1 MRSVFALSLS
11 LLFTLTGCGE
21 SHKISSS
28 SAVADNT
35 LAPPVTAPLNS
46 GQDQTSRF
54 VTWIDTEFAELS
66 DFSPMAKTRIGDKS
80 NYGDLD
86 DVSEAALGRKL
97 QWRRAS
103 VAQMQSEFDR
113 DLLDTEA
120 QLSWDLWEY
129 LLEVEEMNLP
139 FLRHS
144 YIFGR
149 NGPQTKLPN
158 DLINYQTV
166 SDVSDMEAYISR
178 LQQSQRYMEQ
188 YLERAILAAADGI
201 RAPFFDYDRA
211 ISEIQRVL
219 SGAPFEATGS
229 SAIWKDITDKL
240 AELVETGAA
249 NPQQA
254 TELEEAARVVLVE
267 YFKPGYEQ
275 VLGWLQADRVN
286 VPNQASG
293 ASALPNGDAYYA
305 ARLSTM
311 TTLPLSADEIHA
323 TGRSEVA
330 RIQEEME
337 SIKRQVGFEGSLQE
351 FFNFMRENDDFYF
364 DNTDQG
370 RADYLAMADQV
381 LVDVATKLP
390 DYFGLLPKAS
400 LEVRRVEAFRE
411 SAGGA
416 AHYRKGTPDGS
427 RPGVF
432 YVHLADMR
440 AVAINRLENLAYH
453 EGLPGHHMQRSIQQE
468 LTDIPK
474 FRADGGYT
482 AYTEG
487 WGLYAEFLAKE
498 MGGYPDPY
506 SEMGRLSSEI
516 WRSVRLVVDTAIHT
530 KGWSEDQAV
539 QYALENSPR
548 PELSVR
554 SEVKRYFNNPGQ
566 ATAYKIGMIKILE
579 YRAKAEAEL
588 GVKFDIKAFHDTV
601 LGSGP
606 LPMVAL
612 EAKIDRW
619 IDSVR

>member
-1 MRSVFALSLS
+1 MRSVFAISLS
-11 LLFTLTGCGE
+11 LAALFTSCSE
-21 SHKISSS
+21 SPQTPNTAAVTENA
-28 SAVADNT
+28 SAAM
-35 LAPPVTAPLNS
+35 TAPVNS
-46 GQDQTSRF
+46 TEAETRRF
-54 VTWIDTEFAELS
+54 VAWLDDKFAEFT
-66 DFSPMAKTRIGDKS
+66 DFSPMAKTRMGDKS

-86 DVSEAALGRKL
+86 DMSEAALDRKL
-97 QWRRAS
+97 QWRRES
-103 VAQMQSEFDR
+103 VAQMQAEFDR

-129 LLEVEEMNLP
+129 LLEMEELNLP
-139 FLRHS
+139 FRRHG

-149 NGPQTKLPN
+149 NGPQSRLPN
-158 DLINYQTV
+158 DLINYHGV
-166 SDVSDMEAYISR
+166 ADISDMQAYISR
-178 LQQSQRYMEQ
+178 LQQSKRYMEQ
-188 YLERAILAAADGI
+188 YLERAKLAAADGI

-211 ISEIQRVL
+211 MSEIQRVV
-219 SGAPFEATGS
+219 SGAPFDDGAA
-229 SAIWKDITDKL
+229 SAIWSDITDKL
-240 AELVETGAA
+240 TTLVESGGATLE
-249 NPQQA
+249 QA
-254 TELEEAARVVLVE
+254 AELEEAARDALIG
-267 YFKPGYEQ
+267 YFKPGFEQ
-275 VLGWLQADRVN
+275 VYAWLEMDRANVSEQAT
-286 VPNQASG
+286 G
-293 ASALPNGDAYYA
+293 ASALPNGDEYYA

-311 TTLPLSADEIHA
+311 TTLPLSADEIHE
-323 TGRSEVA
+323 TGLSEVA
-330 RIQEEME
+330 RIQAEME
-337 SIKRQVGFEGSLQE
+337 EIKRQVGFEGSLQE

-364 DNTDQG
+364 ENTDQG

-381 LVDVATKLP
+381 LADVTKKLP
-390 DYFGLLPKAS
+390 EYFGLLPKAA

-411 SAGGA
+411 SPGGA

-468 LTDIPK
+468 LGTIPK

-487 WGLYAEFLAKE
+487 WGLYAELLGKE
-498 MGGYPDPY
+498 MGGYLDPY

-530 KGWSEDQAV
+530 KQWTEDQAV

-554 SEVKRYFNNPGQ
+554 SEIKRYFNNPGQ

-579 YRAKAEAEL
+579 YRAKAESEL
-588 GVKFDIKAFHDTV
+588 GDKFDIKAFHDTV

-619 IDSVR
+619 IESVK

>member
-1 MRSVFALSLS
+1 MRTAFLLSLS
-11 LLFTLTGCGE
+11 LLFSLSGCSE
-21 SHKISSS
+21 SPQVTSSS
-28 SAVADNT
+28 TDADNT
-35 LAPPVTAPLNS
+35 LAQPATTPQDSA
-46 GQDQTSRF
+46 QDQTSRF
-54 VTWIDTEFAELS
+54 VAWLNTEFAEFT
-66 DFSPMAKTRIGDKS
+66 DFSPLAKTRMGDKS

-86 DVSEAALGRKL
+86 DVSEAALDQKL

-120 QLSWDLWEY
+120 QLSWQLWEY
-129 LLEVEEMNLP
+129 LLEIEEMNLP
-139 FLRHS
+139 FRRHS

-158 DLINYQTV
+158 DLINYQTIA
-166 SDVSDMEAYISR
+166 DISDMEAYISR
-178 LQQSQRYMEQ
+178 LQQSQRYLEQ
-188 YLERAILAAADGI
+188 YLERAILAADDGI

-229 SAIWKDITDKL
+229 SAIWTDINAKL
-240 AELVETGAA
+240 AKLVETGVA

-254 TELEEAARVVLVE
+254 HALKAAARGALVD

-275 VLGWLQADRVN
+275 VLAWLQADRAN

-311 TTLPLSADEIHA
+311 TTLPLTADAIHT
-323 TGRSEVA
+323 TGLSEVA

-337 SIKRQVGFEGSLQE
+337 TIKRQVGFEGSLQE

-364 DNTDQG
+364 ENTDQG
-370 RADYLAMADQV
+370 RADYLAMAGEV
-381 LVDVATKLP
+381 LDDVAEKLP

-487 WGLYAEFLAKE
+487 WGLYAELLAKE

-554 SEVKRYFNNPGQ
+554 SEIKRYFNNPGQ

-588 GVKFDIKAFHDTV
+588 GDKFDIKAFHDTV

-612 EAKIDRW
+612 GAKIDRW